1 MAGWKTVASI
11 YSRVG
16 NLKSATS
23 LSKSPFFLLLLFSFL
38 KNKRENSW
46 GSNSPMLK
54 YTVGSC
60 SGIQR
65 ESLDLLGAICFIITE
80 FGSQLCPLPC
90 LPSLL
95 LQEQP
100 QWAGDTWRYIKRDVG
115 NGKRPCNQ
123 ISRSCQQ
130 SELYPQ
136 TIWDMWKHGPNPFL
150 LNIQLFSSQSPF
162 QTHLQEAKPIT
173 WWTEQAW
180 SASLPFRCNAL
191 QRKTL
196 RIKHCNEGIDLK
208 TCFCGGW

>member
-95 LQEQP
+95 APGTATVGRWHMEIHKEGCRKWEEAMQP
-100 QWAGDTWRYIKRDVG
+100 DFQKLSAIWTLSSDNLGYVKTWPK
-115 NGKRPCNQ
+115 
-123 ISRSCQQ
+123 
-130 SELYPQ
+130 
-136 TIWDMWKHGPNPFL
+136 PFPAEHSI
-150 LNIQLFSSQSPF
+150 IQLSVTVPNTPSGSKAYHLMDRASQICFTPIP
-162 QTHLQEAKPIT
+162 LQCPAK
-173 WWTEQAW
+173 EN
-180 SASLPFRCNAL
+180 SKN
-191 QRKTL
+191 KTL
-196 RIKHCNEGIDLK
+196 QWRD
-208 TCFCGGW
+208 WP